1 MEEEKKM
8 GLTALVSQHEDQ
20 LQEDGAAPFEH
31 HVTPVPTQVLA
42 RLDRFASTSLLAT
55 GLAHEIANP
64 LSSLLAA
71 LDWTHERVGR
81 MRQHGSADAGQI
93 DRLVPDIELALVSA
107 QAMVALVRDF
117 QLFLRPDEI
126 TPVIGSV
133 EVKPAVE
140 RALQMARARLGSVA
154 PVSTDLGE
162 APPVRIPSTRITQIV
177 LNLLL
182 NAADVLAE
190 RPWSAN
196 QIEVRLA
203 TVDSRAVIEVR
214 DNGPGLS
221 PEARRHLFEPGHS
234 TKAPASSKGPG
245 TSSLG
250 LGLAISRQLAR
261 LSGGDVTV
269 ICPPGGGT
277 VFRIVLPPAS

>member
-20 LQEDGAAPFEH
+20 LQEDGPAPFEH

-81 MRQHGSADAGQI
+81 MRRRGSADAGEI
-93 DRLVPDIELALVSA
+93 DRLVPDIQLALVSA
-107 QAMVALVRDF
+107 QAMAALVRDF

-140 RALQMARARLGSVA
+140 RALQMARARLGAVA
-154 PVSTDLGE
+154 PVSTELGD
-162 APPVRIPSTRITQIV
+162 APAVRIPSTRITQIV

-196 QIEVRLA
+196 QVTVRLSTA
-203 TVDSRAVIEVR
+203 DRRAVIEVR
-214 DNGPGLS
+214 DNGPGVT

-234 TKAPASSKGPG
+234 SKPAGANASG
-245 TSSLG
+245 TSLG

-269 ICPPGGGT
+269 TCPPSGGT
-277 VFRIVLPPAS
+277 VFKVVLPPAS